1 MEFIPT
7 LSSYSN
13 DLTSQTVWQW
23 FNNRIE
29 NEEGVSFYKYPNVG
43 GPHTPL
49 PDLTIVT
56 RHYQPAVVRC
66 LGIELEQII
75 SITEDTWTVDIGG
88 EQQLIDS
95 PLMELDDIVIAMQ
108 AKFDRERPLRQLFK
122 VQRALALPLIER
134 TAFEHRFGELD
145 FSLWNE
151 VGIAQYLLPISQE
164 LTDDQWRLTQSVI
177 QAAVPLSR
185 QGGPKVKTT
194 PKTLGEALKQLDHD
208 IALLDMEQQRAATQI
223 PPGPQRI
230 RGLAGTGK
238 TVLLALKAANIHRQ
252 FPDAKILFTFNTQS
266 LYNQSQLL
274 ISKFYRHFSGI
285 EPDFEHKVHVRHAWG
300 GRARAGVYSE
310 ACKRNNVP
318 ALNFFQA
325 RTINRTD
332 PFRAC
337 CVELLKQPI
346 APHYDFV
353 LMDEGQDFPK
363 EFYRVI
369 YALAKGT
376 TYKSIYFAYDELQSL
391 SAVEVPS
398 TAELFGSD
406 ANGTPLVSLDGEYP
420 GPIDKDFIL
429 HKSYRCPR
437 EVLMIAHALG
447 LGLYRKRGP
456 VQMLADRSSWQS
468 VGYEVTSGELQTGV
482 TVIVERPV
490 ENSPN
495 RVADIYPSE
504 EVFRSKTFET
514 RDAELDYVA
523 DEIRRNIVND
533 GLHHEDILVVSLD
546 SRHAKAYMT
555 ALQAKLWKHSI
566 ASTIPGLV
574 DSQDEFAEPGK
585 VTLAT
590 IYRAK
595 GNEAPMVY
603 IIGFDSLSDYVEE
616 IGNRNRAFT
625 AISRSKAW
633 VRVSGVGI
641 QMATVVQEIVEIRAR
656 LPKFEFKFPDMRIIR
671 KLEATETNRRRKEVR
686 KAQGWAQNLAK
697 LDPEAIR
704 KLDPALLKELRKMI
718 GKATNDGE

>member
-7 LSSYSN
+7 LSTYAT

-23 FNNRIE
+23 FNSRIE

-43 GPHTPL
+43 GPQTPQ

-56 RHYQPAVVRC
+56 RRFQPAVVRC

-75 SITEDTWTVDIGG
+75 GITEDTWTVDIGG
-88 EQQLIDS
+88 EQQIIDS

-134 TAFEHRFGELD
+134 SAFEQRFGELD
-145 FSLWNE
+145 FLLWNE
-151 VGIAQYLLPISQE
+151 IGVAQYLLPILQA

-177 QAAVPLSR
+177 QAAVPLTR
-185 QGGPKVKTT
+185 QSGPRVKTA

-252 FPDAKILFTFNTQS
+252 FPDARILFTFNTQS
-266 LYNQSQLL
+266 LYNQSQSL
-274 ISKFYRHFSGI
+274 ISKFYRHFSGV
-285 EPDFEHKVHVRHAWG
+285 EPDFADKVHVRHAWG
-300 GRARAGVYSE
+300 GKARAGVYSE
-310 ACKRNNVP
+310 ACRRNNISP
-318 ALNFFQA
+318 LNFFEA
-325 RTINRTD
+325 RSINRTE

-346 APHYDFV
+346 APYYDFI

-406 ANGTPLVSLDGEYP
+406 ANGIPLVSLDGEYP

-437 EVLMIAHALG
+437 EILMIAHALG
-447 LGLYRKRGP
+447 LGLYRQKGP

-468 VGYEVTSGELQTGV
+468 VGYDVTGGELQKGLTV
-482 TVIVERPV
+482 TIERPL

-495 RVADIYPSE
+495 HIAEIYPAE
-504 EVFRSKTFET
+504 EVFRTKAFDT
-514 RDAELDYVA
+514 RDAELNYVVE
-523 DEIRRNIVND
+523 EIRRNILVD
-533 GLHHEDILVVSLD
+533 GLRHEDILVVSLD
-546 SRHAKAYMT
+546 SRHAKSYMT
-555 ALQAKLWKHSI
+555 SLQSKLWQHSI

-585 VTLAT
+585 ITLAT

-603 IIGFDSLSDYVEE
+603 IIGFDSLFDYVEE

-633 VRVSGVGI
+633 VRVSGVGL
-641 QMATVVQEIVEIRAR
+641 QMAAVEQEISEIRSR
-656 LPKFEFKFPDMRIIR
+656 LPRFEFIFPDMGIIR
-671 KLEATETNRRRKEVR
+671 RLEATETNRRRKEVR

-697 LDPEAIR
+697 LDIEAIR
-704 KLDPALLKELRKMI
+704 KLDPALLQELRNMI
-718 GKATNDGE
+718 GKVTDDGE